1 MKKSLSLSVLT
12 LISVLSCSCDKKIQT
27 TGVVDCDEIS
37 VSSGGS
43 SVFSKSYSASYSKV
57 YEYKSENGDSIYTDL
72 QIIGYYNSPDYKV
85 VTDIPIYLYNSRYKK
100 SDYVKYSYVGFIG
113 WLTVEYNYYLH
124 LDEKI
129 IDSEIKWSEYLY
141 DKNPDEEPADNKKA
155 YECAKKGYY
164 HVNGSI
170 YYNPE
175 KDNYYPLSGD
185 LTDKSLERHSYT
197 KLGDDSVITYT
208 AKWY

>member
-1 MKKSLSLSVLT
+1 MKKSLSLSVLA

-27 TGVVDCDEIS
+27 TGIVDCDKVS

-57 YEYKSENGDSIYTDL
+57 YEYKSENGDSIFTDNH
-72 QIIGYYNSPDYKV
+72 IIAYDYQAEIDV
-85 VTDIPIYLYNSRYKK
+85 PIYLYNNRYKK

-113 WLTVEYNYYLH
+113 WLVEEHNYYLH
-124 LDEKI
+124 LDEMI
-129 IDSEIKWSEYLY
+129 IDSEIKWVEYLY
-141 DKNPDEEPADNKKA
+141 DKNPDEKPADNKKA
-155 YECAKKGYY
+155 YECARKGYY

-175 KDNYYPLSGD
+175 KNNYYPLSGD